1 MVAGQYE
8 RAVLGF
14 SRVPDPPHCSIAAA
28 QWLLKFVVVVDSF
41 QLCHSNRVR
50 ICQDGNHAPEEN
62 KSCLYFIIMCYF
74 SFNGTFPLKDI
85 TIRPAIELKVAD
97 GFLLCS

>member
-14 SRVPDPPHCSIAAA
+14 SRVPDPPTAA

-41 QLCHSNRVR
+41 QLCHSNRVS

-74 SFNGTFPLKDI
+74 FFNGTFLLKDI
-85 TIRPAIELKVAD
+85 AIIIITIELKVAD